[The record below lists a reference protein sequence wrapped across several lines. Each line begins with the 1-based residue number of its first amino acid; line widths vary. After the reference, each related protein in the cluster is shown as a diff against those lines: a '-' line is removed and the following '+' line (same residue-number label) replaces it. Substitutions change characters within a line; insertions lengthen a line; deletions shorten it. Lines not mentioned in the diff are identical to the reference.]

1 MTVNKSHLDELERLL
16 QKSLAAVE
24 TDLSEQDRSDV
35 REYIDHGEYGV
46 AYELLAFV
54 LNKQKLAHP
63 TALIEAGRKMGMG

>member
-35 REYIDHGEYGV
+35 REYINHGEYGV

-54 LNKQKLAHP
+54 LNKQKLVRP
-63 TALIEAGRKMGMG
+63 TALIEAGRKMGMD